1 MKVEDY
7 SFDLLLGG
15 TDTSTTTIEWAAYEL
30 LKRPYL
36 IEKATKELYKVIE
49 AIIKETMRLHPIAA
63 LLAPHYA
70 IKDCNVAGYDISKGI
85 TILINIDVKGQN
97 FALIPFGYGRRRC
110 PGYQLGLKFIRS
122 ILANLLH
129 GFNWKLPPRMK
140 PEDICMK
147 ELYGLTTHPKVPL
160 SMIVEPRLPLHLYN

>member
-1 MKVEDY
+1 MEYRRDPRY
-7 SFDLLLGG
+7 WDLLEKFLPKRFLG
-15 TDTSTTTIEWAAYEL
+15 
-30 LKRPYL
+30 
-36 IEKATKELYKVIE
+36 
-49 AIIKETMRLHPIAA
+49 
-63 LLAPHYA
+63 
-70 IKDCNVAGYDISKGI
+70 KD
-85 TILINIDVKGQN
+85 IDVKGQN